1 MSSEKNLIPKF
12 IGARVTRRED
22 PALITGAGK
31 YVADFALEGML
42 HMVLVRSPYAHA
54 RVLGIDTRTAQAMPG
69 VVAVV
74 TAVSIHPHLKR
85 PIPMVAGMGRKYREA
100 KNPQRYPLAT
110 DKVRHVGEAVAVVL
124 AETPYQ
130 ATDAAEAVL
139 IDYEPLPVVIDP
151 QTAVSATTLLHEQWQ
166 NNIAFRWENGAD
178 NSAVFQQAEVVTELS
193 LVNQRVIAHAMEPR
207 AVLATYDAK
216 NNSYTIWA
224 TTQIPHGFR
233 EDIAPVL
240 GVPEAQLRVIA
251 PEVGGGFGVKANIYS
266 EDILAPA
273 LARLYGRPIKWVATR
288 SEDNVSTAQGRG
300 QTATIKLAADKNG
313 RIQAVD
319 LKILYDCGAYYSR
332 VTPGIPPLTS
342 QMITGVYDIP
352 QARTE
357 ITAVFTNKP
366 PAEPYRGAGRPEAI
380 YYIERALDALAAQ
393 LNLDPVEVRRRN
405 FIAPNKFPY
414 KTAGGS
420 TYDSG
425 EYGRSLDLALQLAD
439 YPALRAEQ
447 TRRRNE
453 PQIGRM
459 GGMNTDKL
467 LGIGVACYVEICGF
481 GPWEAGGVTVDAQ
494 GKVTVL
500 TGTSPQGQGHQTSW
514 AQIAADILQ
523 IPLADITVKH
533 GDTAV
538 VPRGIGTFG
547 SRSAAVGGSAVYRNA
562 ETVRE
567 KASRM
572 AAHLLE
578 AAEVDVVLEN
588 GRFQVRGVPARSL
601 SWQEIA
607 QAAYSQSTLPKELKG
622 GLTADTDYKP
632 QGETYPFGTHLCVV
646 EIDPETGEIEI
657 VQYLTVDDCGYV
669 INPLLVEGQVH
680 GGIAQGIGQA
690 LWEAATYDDIG
701 NLLTGTL
708 MDYAV
713 PRADRLPSYQANR
726 TETPSPLN
734 PLGVKGIGE
743 AGTIGATPAVVNA
756 VVDALSHLGVHH
768 VEMPLAAEKI
778 WHILQPS

>member
-1 MSSEKNLIPKF
+1 MNTQPPIPKF

-31 YVADFALEGML
+31 YVADFALDGML
-42 HMVLVRSPYAHA
+42 HMALVRSPYAHA
-54 RVLGIDTRTAQAMPG
+54 RVLGIDTSIAQGMPG
-69 VVAVV
+69 VVAVL
-74 TAVSIHPHLKR
+74 TAVSIHPHLQR
-85 PIPMVAGMGRKYREA
+85 PIPMVAGMGRRYRDA
-100 KNPQRYPLAT
+100 KKPERYPLAT
-110 DKVRHVGEAVAVVL
+110 DKVRHVGEPVAVVL

-130 ATDAAEAVL
+130 AADAAEAVL
-139 IDYEPLPVVIDP
+139 VDYEPLPVVIDP
-151 QTAVSATTLLHEQWQ
+151 QTAVSETTTLLHEQWSD
-166 NNIAFRWENGAD
+166 NIAFRWESGAEI
-178 NSAVFQQAEVVTELS
+178 SAVFQQAEVVTELS

-207 AVLATYDAK
+207 AVLATYETTSH
-216 NNSYTIWA
+216 SYTVWA
-224 TTQIPHGFR
+224 STQIPHGFR

-240 GVPEAQLRVIA
+240 GVPTAQLRVIA
-251 PEVGGGFGVKANIYS
+251 PEVGGGFGVKANFYS
-266 EDILAPA
+266 EDILAPV
-273 LARLYGRPIKWVATR
+273 LARLYGRPVKWVATR
-288 SEDNVSTAQGRG
+288 SEDNLCTAQGRG
-300 QTATIKLAADKNG
+300 QMATIRLAADQNG

-319 LKILYDCGAYYSR
+319 LQFLFDCGAYYGR
-332 VTPGIPPLTS
+332 ATPGIPPLTG

-352 QARTE
+352 QARTQ
-357 ITAVFTNKP
+357 ITAVFTNKS

-380 YYIERALDALAAQ
+380 YYIERAIDALAAQ
-393 LNLDPVEVRRRN
+393 LNLDPAEVRRRN
-405 FIAPNKFPY
+405 FIAPDKFPY

-447 TRRRNE
+447 TRRRDE
-453 PQIGRM
+453 SQIGR
-459 GGMNTDKL
+459 MNTDKL

-500 TGTSPQGQGHQTSW
+500 TGTSPHGQGHQTSW
-514 AQIAADILQ
+514 AQIAADLLQ

-538 VPRGIGTFG
+538 VPRGVGTFG

-567 KASRM
+567 KASRI

-601 SWQEIA
+601 SWQTVA
-607 QAAYSQSTLPKELKG
+607 QAAYAQSVLPEALQG

-646 EIDPETGEIEI
+646 EIDPETGEIDI
-657 VQYLTVDDCGYV
+657 VQYLTVDDCGHV
-669 INPLLVEGQVH
+669 INPLIVEGQVH

-701 NLLTGTL
+701 NLITGTL

-713 PRADRLPSYQANR
+713 PRADRLPSYQTNR

-756 VVDALSHLGVHH
+756 VVDALSHLGVRHI
-768 VEMPLAAEKI
+768 EMPLRAEKI
-778 WHILQPS
+778 WQLLQLL